1 VNRGAKNYLYL
12 VVFSQLMMQAS
23 ICIPA
28 HAAAS
33 AAYEPIQV
41 ASLDGALA
49 PAFTPMPELTSGFEL
64 LYTQKFPEARE
75 KFMDWESQNP
85 GEPFGEVAIAASFLF
100 EEFYHQGVLTSDFF
114 LNERRFLSGIDGKP
128 DPVLMA
134 KFQDALTKTRALA
147 NQRLKE
153 SAKDQE
159 ALFALTLSAGME
171 SDADM
176 ILRKERL
183 EALQLL
189 KQANEYAKQLLA
201 QRPDAN
207 DAYVA
212 LGSAN
217 YIIGSLSGGMRF
229 MLSFGG
235 VHGDKRLGMQQLGRS
250 ADSGLYLRPYAKIM
264 LALAARREKQ
274 NALGQKLLKELS
286 EEFPASPLFAAEY
299 AKSTGRPIPATIH
312 P

>member
-1 VNRGAKNYLYL
+1 MNRGKKQSSYLA
-12 VVFSQLMMQAS
+12 VFSALTIFALS
-23 ICIPA
+23 CVPA
-28 HAAAS
+28 RAAKSTADET
-33 AAYEPIQV
+33 ATVGDAD
-41 ASLDGALA
+41 LTLA
-49 PAFTPMPELTSGFEL
+49 PAFTPIPELTSGFEL

-75 KFMDWESQNP
+75 KFMDWESQHP
-85 GEPFGEVAIAASFLF
+85 QEPFGDVAIAASFLF
-100 EEFYHQGVLTSDFF
+100 EEFYRQGVLTSDFF
-114 LNERRFLSGIDGKP
+114 LNEKRFLSGIDGKP
-128 DPVLMA
+128 DPVLMG

-153 SAKDQE
+153 NAKDQE

-183 EALQLL
+183 EALKLL
-189 KQANEYAKQLLA
+189 KQANEYAKLLLA

-235 VHGDKRLGMQQLGRS
+235 IHGDKRLGMQQLGKS
-250 ADSGLYLRPYAKIM
+250 ADSGLYLRPFAKIM

-274 NALGQKLLKELS
+274 DALGQKLLKELS
-286 EEFPASPLFAAEY
+286 EEFSASPLFAAEY
-299 AKSTGRPIPATIH
+299 AKSMGRPIPATMH